1 MKIIISDWLKL
12 TYAAR
17 WHTRSMSR
25 YGFTYQKDL
34 YIIKVTDNF
43 VFYGLWNNIKLGLIV
58 NFLTLLLEGPSN
70 YSLVNETSFLQ
81 IWTTESRVGAVWRVD
96 PLSGRQATC
105 SASANPAPALH
116 WQNRKFAKNC
126 TTISNRFLTSIS
138 LPEQGVNENVVF
150 GLPQELEH

>member
-1 MKIIISDWLKL
+1 M
-12 TYAAR
+12 
-17 WHTRSMSR
+17 
-25 YGFTYQKDL
+25 
-34 YIIKVTDNF
+34 
-43 VFYGLWNNIKLGLIV
+43 FYGLLNNIKLGLIV
-58 NFLTLLLEGPSN
+58 KFLTLLLEGPSN

-126 TTISNRFLTSIS
+126 TTISKRFLTSIS
-138 LPEQGVNENVVF
+138 IPESTISAELSLNENLFECKTRDGHRAGFFLCFSTQARNPGFWVENSRLWVS
-150 GLPQELEH
+150 G